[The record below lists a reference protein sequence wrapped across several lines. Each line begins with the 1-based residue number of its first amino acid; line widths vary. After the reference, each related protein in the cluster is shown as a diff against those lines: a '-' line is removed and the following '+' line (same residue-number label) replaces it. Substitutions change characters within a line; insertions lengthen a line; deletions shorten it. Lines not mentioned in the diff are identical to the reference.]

1 MIKRIVGVA
10 CLATVPVL
18 AIAQGTATQPPLSTT
33 VAAERFGARENV
45 ADISLSPDGNSVAYV
60 VPRQGQGNALY
71 TVALATGE
79 PRLATAT
86 DGKPLRLAGCDWVS
100 NARLICTVF
109 AYQKSADQVVT
120 SSRLIA
126 VNADGTELK
135 LVSQLPGGDAL
146 YSVGWGGSVLDL
158 LPGEEN
164 SVLMGRYYVPE
175 SRIGTL
181 REKRDEGL
189 GVDRIDTRTLKTV
202 NVEPARREAVRYM
215 SDGRGKVRIMAMQPA
230 KDGGY
235 AGRAI
240 NFLYRLPDAR
250 EWLPMNSYDVPTEEG
265 FYPLA
270 IDARRNMVYGLK
282 KKDGRKALYS
292 VSLDGS
298 LKGALVYAHPQV
310 DVDNVVRI
318 GRDRQ
323 VVGAT
328 FATDKRQVVYF
339 EQAVAGMAGSLA
351 RALPASPQNQVLDA
365 SRDGT
370 KMLLWAGSDV
380 DPGQYF
386 VFDRTAKKLNKILL
400 ARPQLEGVALA
411 PVKPVSFRASD
422 GTAVPAYLTLPPGS
436 DGKGLPAI
444 VLPHGGPEARDEWGF
459 DWMAQFY
466 ANRGYAV
473 LQPNYRGST
482 GYGDAWFQN
491 NGFKSWRAAVGDVV
505 DAGRWLVAQGIADPA
520 KLGIV
525 GWSYGGYAALQ
536 SNVVAPDLFKAVVA
550 IAPVTDFRMTIEES
564 RDYSNFML
572 ERERIGSGPH
582 LREGS
587 PAHNVAAFKAPV
599 MLFHGDYDRNV
610 GVRQSQVMAERLKA
624 AGKPH
629 ELVLYPGLDHQL
641 DDSQTRAEMLERSD
655 EFMRRS
661 MGFAR

>member
-1 MIKRIVGVA
+1 MIKWVVRVA
-10 CLATVPVL
+10 CLATVPLSV
-18 AIAQGTATQPPLSTT
+18 IAQGTATEPALSTT
-33 VAAERFGARENV
+33 VAAERFGARESV

-60 VPRQGQGNALY
+60 APRSGQGNALY

-79 PRLATAT
+79 PRLAMAT

-100 NARLICTVF
+100 NVRLICTVF

-120 SSRLIA
+120 SSRLVG
-126 VNADGTELK
+126 VNAGGTDLK
-135 LVSQLPGGDAL
+135 LVSQLPGSDAL

-164 SVLMGRYYVPE
+164 SVLIERYYVPE
-175 SRIGTL
+175 SRIGSL

-189 GVDRIDTRTLKTV
+189 GVDRIDTRTLKTI
-202 NVEPARREAVRYM
+202 NVEPARRDAVRYM

-230 KDGGY
+230 KDSGY

-250 EWLPMNSYDVPTEEG
+250 EWLPMNSYDVLSEEG

-270 IDARRNMVYGLK
+270 IDAGRNMVYGLK

-292 VSLDGS
+292 VLLDGS
-298 LKGALVYAHPQV
+298 LKGALVFAHPQV
-310 DVDNVVRI
+310 DIDDVVRI
-318 GRDRQ
+318 GRHRQ

-328 FATDKRQVVYF
+328 FATDKRQAAYF
-339 EQAVAGMAGSLA
+339 EQEVAGMAESLA

-386 VFDRTAKKLNKILL
+386 LFDRTAKKLNKILL
-400 ARPQLEGVALA
+400 ARPQLDGVGLA
-411 PVKPVSFRASD
+411 PVKPVSFRATD

-436 DGKGLPAI
+436 NGKGLPAV

-536 SNVVAPDLFKAVVA
+536 SNVIAPDLFKAVVA

-564 RDYSNFML
+564 RDQSNFML
-572 ERERIGSGPH
+572 ERERIGSGAH

-587 PAHNVAAFKAPV
+587 PAHHVAVFKAPV
-599 MLFHGDYDRNV
+599 MLFHGEYDRNV
-610 GVRQSQVMAERLKA
+610 GVRQSQVMAQRLKA

-641 DDSQTRAEMLERSD
+641 DDSQARAAMLERS
-655 EFMRRS
+655 EGFLRRS
-661 MGFAR
+661 MGMAP